1 MCEPMCD
8 STWDLRVCTIH
19 MTYTYMTYVTCN
31 VCILHSLLTYYV
43 LTEAWRHIDLVALG
57 SYPLSRHCFA
67 PQCWQKEPPG
77 GLPHLSQKSG
87 QALAEGFDGTEAG
100 LDGTL
105 VGCAACWFVL
115 GAPRLGM
122 LGMEHEHDE
131 KNRLNKPTRIR
142 RMQ

>member
-1 MCEPMCD
+1 MEEY
-8 STWDLRVCTIH
+8 LRES
-19 MTYTYMTYVTCN
+19 
-31 VCILHSLLTYYV
+31 ILDPTAKML
-43 LTEAWRHIDLVALG
+43 
-57 SYPLSRHCFA
+57 
-67 PQCWQKEPPG
+67 
-77 GLPHLSQKSG
+77 
-87 QALAEGFDGTEAG
+87 EGFDGTEAG